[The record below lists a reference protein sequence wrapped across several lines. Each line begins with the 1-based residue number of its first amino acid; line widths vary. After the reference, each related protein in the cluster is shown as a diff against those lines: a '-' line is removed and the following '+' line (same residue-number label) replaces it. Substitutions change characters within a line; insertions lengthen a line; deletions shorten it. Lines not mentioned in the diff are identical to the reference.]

1 MVSWILTIVISVAL
15 LAYTAAGRSESL
27 TMAYYNM
34 ALAAVFSLVFVG
46 LALRSN
52 SALRASGA
60 SQSAL
65 AADTARSMSLIWFWG
80 VVGLAVI
87 YGTGILAWKEWWHF
101 LLAFA
106 AVGAI
111 CFFSHVR
118 LQRQAD
124 TGADDAA
131 LLKQGRIGTIVQLV
145 GMVLVVVGLLV
156 DGKMVRFFVERYTDW
171 AANNIF
177 FFGSAAIGA
186 ICVYALATQKQSTAD

>member
-1 MVSWILTIVISVAL
+1 MVAWILSIAISVAL
-15 LAYTAAGRSESL
+15 LAYTAAARSESL
-27 TMAYYNM
+27 AMAYYNM
-34 ALAAVFSLVFVG
+34 ALAAAFSLVFVV

-60 SQSAL
+60 TQSAL

-80 VVGLAVI
+80 VIGLAVI
-87 YGTGILAWKEWWHF
+87 YGSGILAWKEWWHF

-106 AVGAI
+106 AVGAL
-111 CFFSHVR
+111 CLYSHIR
-118 LQRQAD
+118 LRRQAD
-124 TGADDAA
+124 SGVDDAA
-131 LLKQGRIGTIVQLV
+131 LLRNGRIATIVQLV
-145 GMVLVVVGLLV
+145 GMVVVVVGLLV

-186 ICVYALATQKQSTAD
+186 ICAYALMTQKTTND